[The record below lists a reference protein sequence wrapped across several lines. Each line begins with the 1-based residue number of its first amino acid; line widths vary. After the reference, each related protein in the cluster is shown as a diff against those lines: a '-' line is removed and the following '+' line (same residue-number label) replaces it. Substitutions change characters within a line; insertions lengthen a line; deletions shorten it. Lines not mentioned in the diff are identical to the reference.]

1 MINIINAI
9 DFLQGMIIALIIN
22 LIPFWL
28 HLFVTEH
35 IFTLISFPFTLG
47 GGMSYVEGGKCPGG
61 KVSGGRCPTPVVV
74 VVYVSS
80 QLSYVCVMTCFS
92 ERWVVR
98 VVGLDWLQFSMFSR
112 HSTSNTHLCLQSS
125 SRSSRWKSCSMSWRS
140 HTEDCLY
147 CQLSRCAELLY
158 WMIELNSCS
167 LSI

>member
-80 QLSYVCVMTCFS
+80 QLGSLRLRDDVFQWAVSGQSGRPGLTAVLDVLAAFNVEHALVSTEFQSIQPMEELFHVMEKPHRRLPVLPAVQVCWTALLND
-92 ERWVVR
+92 R
-98 VVGLDWLQFSMFSR
+98 
-112 HSTSNTHLCLQSS
+112 T
-125 SRSSRWKSCSMSWRS
+125 
-140 HTEDCLY
+140 
-147 CQLSRCAELLY
+147 QLVFT
-158 WMIELNSCS
+158 
-167 LSI
+167 